1 MIDIK
6 EMLTKSL
13 TMQDSQRDRSKQVEV
28 GPSAIGGCRRRVW
41 HTLKQ
46 TEKTNKQTESL
57 SAIMGTFIH
66 AGIAEAITREDPFG
80 DNFLIEQQMSSD
92 VITGNIDLFIKDK
105 GVVIDWKTTK
115 VKSLRY
121 FPSKP
126 QLYQVHVYGWLLEQ
140 NGYKVNYVSLVAIPR
155 DGEMVDI
162 KVHIEPY
169 SKEIAEEGLKWLA
182 EIKEIVSKDLPAPAP
197 EEKVFF
203 CSRYCSYYDATGV
216 VGCPSMAR

>member
-13 TMQDSQRDRSKQVEV
+13 TVQDSQRDRSKQVAV
-28 GPSAIGGCRRRVW
+28 GPSSIGGCRRRVW

-46 TEKTNKQTESL
+46 TEKTNLQTESL

-66 AGIAEAITREDPFG
+66 TGIAEAITREDPFG

-105 GVVIDWKTTK
+105 GVVVDWKTTK

-155 DGEMVDI
+155 DGEMGDI

-169 SKEIAEEGLKWLA
+169 SKNIAEEGLKWLA
-182 EIKEIVSKDLPAPAP
+182 EIKEIVKNNSPAPAP
-197 EEKVFF
+197 EEKIFF
-203 CSRYCSYYDATGV
+203 CSRYCPYFDPTGV
-216 VGCPSMAR
+216 IGCPSITR

>member
-1 MIDIK
+1 MDIK
-6 EMLTKSL
+6 DMLAKSL
-13 TMQDSQRDRSKQVEV
+13 KSQDNQRDRSKQVEV

-46 TEKTNKQTESL
+46 TEKTNLQTDSL

-80 DNFLIEQQMSSD
+80 DNFLIEQQMTSD

-105 GVVIDWKTTK
+105 GIVVDWKTTK

-121 FPSKP
+121 FPSKS
-126 QLYQVHVYGWLLEQ
+126 QLFQVHVYGWLLEY
-140 NGYKVNYVSLVAIPR
+140 NGYKVNQVSLVAIPR
-155 DGEMVDI
+155 DGEMGDI

-169 SKEIAEEGLKWLA
+169 SKDIAEEGLKWLA
-182 EIKEIVSKDLPAPAP
+182 GVKEIVTKDLPPPAP
-197 EEKVFF
+197 EEKIFF
-203 CSRYCSYYDATGV
+203 CSRYCSYFDPSGV
-216 VGCPSMAR
+216 IGCPSTKR